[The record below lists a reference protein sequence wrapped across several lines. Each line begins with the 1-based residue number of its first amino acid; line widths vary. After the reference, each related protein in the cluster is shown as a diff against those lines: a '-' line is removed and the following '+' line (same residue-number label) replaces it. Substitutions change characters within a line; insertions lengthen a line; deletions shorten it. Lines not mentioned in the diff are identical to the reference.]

1 VARFADRNRFASW
14 TGTAPLDASS
24 GEQIRHRLSRAGWP
38 ENEPHA
44 AHRRSVQT
52 RHNTEGHAYYRRKL
66 DAGKTSRRPCAAWND
81 DSPTW
86 PAVASLPTPDAR
98 SVDVRGQV
106 DRAGFLVAPQRPPGL
121 LSAQV
126 GASSTGPGDAGVMAW
141 SMEPDKTIPDARAA
155 LAVMFGMTMSCDK
168 STYRGT
174 ATRERRLLVVLA
186 GSRLNSPC
194 RE

>member
-1 VARFADRNRFASW
+1 
-14 TGTAPLDASS
+14 
-24 GEQIRHRLSRAGWP
+24 
-38 ENEPHA
+38 
-44 AHRRSVQT
+44 
-52 RHNTEGHAYYRRKL
+52 
-66 DAGKTSRRPCAAWND
+66 
-81 DSPTW
+81 
-86 PAVASLPTPDAR
+86 
-98 SVDVRGQV
+98 
-106 DRAGFLVAPQRPPGL
+106 
-121 LSAQV
+121 
-126 GASSTGPGDAGVMAW
+126 MAW